1 MKDKGCAMSAIDGDD
16 VPGFTVPNK
25 LACVNFLVPALF
37 PHENEL
43 SEKLVS
49 PPRPEKDR
57 PASPADPNTDC
68 AGHARWERS

>member
-1 MKDKGCAMSAIDGDD
+1 

-25 LACVNFLVPALF
+25 LACLNCLVTALF
-37 PHENEL
+37 PHENES

-57 PASPADPNTDC
+57 PASPSDPNTDC
-68 AGHARWERS
+68 AGHAR